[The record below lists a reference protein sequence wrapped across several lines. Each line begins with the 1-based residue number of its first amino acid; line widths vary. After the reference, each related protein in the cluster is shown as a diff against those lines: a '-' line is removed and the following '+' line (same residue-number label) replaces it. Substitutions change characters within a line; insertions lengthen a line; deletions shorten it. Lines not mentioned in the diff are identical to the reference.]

1 MSEPWKRA
9 RKSIVERKKWSTY
22 SLMTYFPSLSYC
34 FMRRQRRY
42 LATLSTSLSLFTNC
56 RPKQNKSVRFDKL
69 LLLLLLLLWLPNEC
83 RTWVWK
89 VRVLGEERQSVIE
102 CVYFAWGKERECVC
116 VCVWE
121 RERESERERGRV
133 CVCTTELKT
142 NAWMNVLFT
151 NAKTH
156 NKLRHVTERTQYR
169 KKHSDKEN

>member
-69 LLLLLLLLWLPNEC
+69 LLLLLLWLPNEC

-102 CVYFAWGKERECVC
+102 YVYFAWGKERECV
-116 VCVWE
+116 WE
-121 RERESERERGRV
+121 REREREREKVRERDGG
-133 CVCTTELKT
+133 CVCMFVAEIEYVRVRET
-142 NAWMNVLFT
+142 ACVG
-151 NAKTH
+151 
-156 NKLRHVTERTQYR
+156 ER
-169 KKHSDKEN
+169 E